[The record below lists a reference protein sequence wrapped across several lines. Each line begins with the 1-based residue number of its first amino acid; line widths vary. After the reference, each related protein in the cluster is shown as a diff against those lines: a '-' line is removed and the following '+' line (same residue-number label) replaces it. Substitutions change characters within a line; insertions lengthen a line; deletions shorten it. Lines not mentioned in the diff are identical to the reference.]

1 MPTPIVAA
9 VTSVIQSAAT
19 ALWIAAEILF
29 YSAVWFGGL
38 ALLVKGKDAIG
49 GARKAAKEIRL
60 NLSILVLDVL
70 FVAPFVAVA
79 VDLVRRGVEWLP
91 FGVVDVHTWDVLGRG
106 GTAFAAV
113 FIGDF
118 FSYWRHRLE
127 HTHLFWP
134 AHAVHHS
141 DTEMTWLTLG
151 RFHPIDRIVT
161 ATLDIAL
168 LSLLGFPTWALI
180 FNEIVRHHY
189 GEFIHADF
197 PWTYG
202 PLGRVFVSPVMH
214 RWHHAR
220 DVVGAGSNFAT
231 VFSVFDQAFRTYH
244 VPGLCNVPLGVT
256 DDIAPGVMGQLR
268 FPLVAWAHEYLP
280 APSKATT
287 DVSVSPDVSV

>member
-1 MPTPIVAA
+1 MSSPV
-9 VTSVIQSAAT
+9 VSAAIGVLHSAAS
-19 ALWIAAEILF
+19 ALWITAELLL
-29 YSAVWFGGL
+29 YSAVWMCGL
-38 ALLVKGKDAIG
+38 ALLVKGKEAIAA
-49 GARKAAKEIRL
+49 ARKAAKEVRL

-70 FVAPFVAVA
+70 FVAPFVGLLVA
-79 VDLVRRGVEWLP
+79 LVRSGVEQLP
-91 FGVVDVHTWDVLGRG
+91 FTVVSGHVWELPGRA
-106 GTAFAAV
+106 GTLFAVV

-118 FSYWRHRLE
+118 MSYWRHRLE
-127 HTHLFWP
+127 HTRLLWP

-141 DTEMTWLTLG
+141 DTEMTWLTLA

-161 ATLDIAL
+161 ATVDIAIL
-168 LSLLGFPTWALI
+168 ALLGFPAWALV
-180 FNEIVRHHY
+180 FNEIVRHYY

-231 VFSVFDQAFRTYH
+231 VFSVFDQAFGTYH
-244 VPGLCNVPLGVT
+244 VPGLCTVPLGVT

-268 FPLVAWAHEYLP
+268 FPLVAWAREYWP
-280 APSKATT
+280 ASSSSRASQ
-287 DVSVSPDVSV
+287 DVGV